1 MYIADLHIH
10 SRYSRAT
17 SKECTPEHLDLWARR
32 KGIQIVGTGD
42 FTHPAWREELSEKLT
57 PAEDGLY
64 VLKEDCRIKDESV
77 RGEMTPRFVITG
89 EISSIYKKNG
99 KVRKVHSVIILPG
112 LEASAVLWEETG
124 NRRQKVHHIHGIL
137 GTEAMQKA
145 AGEKA
150 FRGSERVPAWEYR
163 GRWDGAAVAQEITD
177 YVRSRGCIAMYNHPL
192 WSRVEP
198 EEYER
203 TQGLWGIE
211 VFNYNTVN
219 ESGNGYDPASW
230 DRMLHRG
237 VRIWGT
243 ATDDNHNEGL
253 FPDDCGGW
261 IMVKAEV
268 LSHEAI
274 LQGMLQGRFY
284 GSSGPELYRWE
295 IKNGVAAVECSP
307 AARIDFIVGNH
318 VGDGKTVL
326 APEGRTVVYA
336 EYPLKGD
343 EIFIRVQC
351 TDQAGRAAW
360 SNPFFAEQG

>member
-1 MYIADLHIH
+1 M
-10 SRYSRAT
+10 
-17 SKECTPEHLDLWARR
+17 
-32 KGIQIVGTGD
+32 
-42 FTHPAWREELSEKLT
+42 
-57 PAEDGLY
+57 
-64 VLKEDCRIKDESV
+64 IKDQNAFP
-77 RGEMTPRFVITG
+77 GAGRF
-89 EISSIYKKNG
+89 YKGNLHSHTTHSDG
-99 KVRKVHSVIILPG
+99 KLSCREAAQLYREHGYSFLCFSEHDFYTDMRDELDREDFIILPG

-198 EEYER
+198 EEYEH